1 MCRQPGRGYGKHAGG
16 MRRAPYFQQAHT
28 SRRSVFVPLQ
38 QHLANDSMKHFLI
51 LLAAIACEV
60 VATSALKQTGQ
71 FTRLVPSLVTL
82 AGYAAAFY
90 LLSIVLRYIPLGIAY
105 ANLVGCRDCAGITC
119 RAVCVQAAPGYRRH
133 NRHLH
138 DYRRG
143 ACDKLVFKIGGALTA
158 VCP

>member
-1 MCRQPGRGYGKHAGG
+1 M
-16 MRRAPYFQQAHT
+16 
-28 SRRSVFVPLQ
+28 Q

-71 FTRLVPSLVTL
+71 FTRLVPSFVTL

-105 ANLVGCRDCAGITC
+105 AIWSGAGIVLVSLVGGLCTGSTWI
-119 RAVCVQAAPGYRRH
+119 P
-133 NRHLH
+133 
-138 DYRRG
+138 
-143 ACDKLVFKIGGALTA
+143 
-158 VCP
+158 PP

>member
-1 MCRQPGRGYGKHAGG
+1 
-16 MRRAPYFQQAHT
+16 
-28 SRRSVFVPLQ
+28 
-38 QHLANDSMKHFLI
+38 MKHFLI

-71 FTRLVPSLVTL
+71 FTRLVPSFVTL

-105 ANLVGCRDCAGITC
+105 AIWSGAGIVLVSLVGRF
-119 RAVCVQAAPGYRRH
+119 VYRQH